1 MKYTITIPEMLFNKI
16 IKDERRIDIHLLTK
30 QYQKIK
36 LHDIIEYKTSN
47 SQSVLRHVRGLGF
60 FENIYD
66 LAASVPPEMFGY
78 NNPEEIIV
86 RFNRQHS
93 KEQQKDFNIL
103 ALFIDE
109 VHPIVSEQIRDAKT
123 RL

>member
-1 MKYTITIPEMLFNKI
+1 MKYTITVQEMLFHKI
-16 IKDERRIDIHLLTK
+16 INDERRIDIHLLTK

-36 LHDIIEYKTSN
+36 LHDIIEYKTSTG
-47 SQSVLRHVRGLGF
+47 QSTLRHVRGIGF

-66 LAASVPPEMFGY
+66 LAASVPSEMFGY
-78 NNPEEIIV
+78 DNPEEIIV

-109 VHPIVSEQIRDAKT
+109 LRPIVSEQIREAKT